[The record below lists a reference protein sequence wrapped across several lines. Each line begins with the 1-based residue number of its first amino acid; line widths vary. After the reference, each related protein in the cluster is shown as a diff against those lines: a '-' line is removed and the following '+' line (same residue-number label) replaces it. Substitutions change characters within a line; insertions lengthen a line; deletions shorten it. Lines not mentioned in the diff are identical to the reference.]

1 MSSSAVAFG
10 LLALV
15 TCASCADDV
24 VPPGER
30 SSRLG
35 EISSPLGSPARS
47 RAPAHPALDFSDA
60 RVSRRGLASAAS
72 VGAPEQVHLLPAG
85 PGEVTVVWATSEA
98 LPDVDVAVT
107 YRRVE
112 REDERNGPDASAR
125 AARVS
130 TTAYTAQICL
140 GESMNVDPVMGEER
154 HPVRVED
161 LVQLANTSRWA
172 SPDAANYRVVTDPSQ
187 VIPADWFHHP
197 PWEKTLCLAYNNP
210 DAQYQ
215 SPLLRRATL
224 AGLRGGEAYAH
235 RLPAT
240 RRTSSDVSRHRP
252 RRSAHQNTN
261 RRGT

>member
-1 MSSSAVAFG
+1 MVLNALRTSSYALLADASMAAYQPTRACASRPAMSSSAVAFG

-35 EISSPLGSPARS
+35 EISSPLGVTGAFARP
-47 RAPAHPALDFSDA
+47 PAHPALDFSDA

-154 HPVRVED
+154 HPS
-161 LVQLANTSRWA
+161 ASRISSSLRTPPAGPPRAPPTTA
-172 SPDAANYRVVTDPSQ
+172 S
-187 VIPADWFHHP
+187 
-197 PWEKTLCLAYNNP
+197 
-210 DAQYQ
+210 
-215 SPLLRRATL
+215 SPI
-224 AGLRGGEAYAH
+224 
-235 RLPAT
+235 
-240 RRTSSDVSRHRP
+240 P
-252 RRSAHQNTN
+252 RR
-261 RRGT
+261 